1 MVEGSHADL
10 QDRVGNIIGIA
21 KHILRRNAKNRDALG
36 FEPFRARVIP
46 LGPIAKVV
54 CSAVDLDRQLRRR
67 AIEVEYVCS
76 DRMLTPDAHIR
87 TAEAD
92 PEKLLRQ

>member
-1 MVEGSHADL
+1 MVEGFHADL
-10 QDRVGNIIGIA
+10 QDCVGNLIGIT
-21 KHILRRNAKNRDALG
+21 KHIFRRNAKNLDALG
-36 FEPFRARVIP
+36 FEPFRTRFIP
-46 LGPIAKVV
+46 LRSIAEVMR
-54 CSAVDLDRQLRRR
+54 CAVDLDRQLRSRTV
-67 AIEVEYVCS
+67 EVEYVCS